1 MYHGAITYL
10 SVLFLDLVS
19 KRINHLNVLYNLRI
33 GRPLGRKT

>member
-19 KRINHLNVLYNLRI
+19 KRINHLNVQLEDRSTLRSKNLN
-33 GRPLGRKT
+33 